1 MRVYVS
7 QGKRME
13 SSITVEGLTKEYNG
27 KLALNNVSFKVKKGE
42 VFGYLG
48 PNGAGKSTTI
58 KILSGLIE
66 QTSGT
71 AIIDGLNIRRESVEI
86 KKRIGVVPETSNLY
100 PELSVYENL
109 MFVSKLY
116 HVPRATREEKINGL
130 LNVFNLKEYKNLG
143 FGKLSKGLKRRTVL
157 AAALVHDPDIIF
169 LDEPTSGLDV
179 VSARNLRRMIRNF
192 KEKGI
197 TVFLTTHY
205 IEEAGELCDRMA
217 ILVNGKIV
225 KIDTPRAI
233 EESVQEIPI
242 LEVTIDT
249 MKPIHDN
256 IFDELSAEE
265 VLIHGENIRIH
276 TRSVSETISTLSR
289 LSKELEFKIT
299 ELNTLKPSMEDAF
312 IKLTGLSSEQMRV
325 DKENKR

>member
-1 MRVYVS
+1 
-7 QGKRME
+7 ME
-13 SSITVEGLTKEYNG
+13 NSITVEGLTKEYNG
-27 KLALNNVSFKVKKGE
+27 KLALDNVSFDVKKGE

-66 QTSGT
+66 QTSGN
-71 AIIDGLNIRRESVEI
+71 AFINGLDIRRERVEI

-100 PELSVYENL
+100 PELSVIENL
-109 MFVSKLY
+109 LFVSKLY
-116 HVPRATREEKINGL
+116 HVPRATREEKINEL
-130 LNVFNLKEYKNLG
+130 LTIFNLKKYKNQG

-157 AAALVHDPDIIF
+157 AAALVHDPDIVF

-192 KEKGI
+192 KEKDI

-205 IEEAGELCDRMA
+205 IEEAGGLCDRIA

-225 KIDTPRAI
+225 KIDTPKAL
-233 EESVQEIPI
+233 EDSLQEVPI
-242 LEVTIDT
+242 LEVSIESS
-249 MKPIHDN
+249 KPIHDKVFN
-256 IFDELSAEE
+256 ELLSEK
-265 VLIHGENIRIH
+265 VHIHGKKIRIY
-276 TRSVSETISTLSR
+276 TRDVSETISTLSR
-289 LSKELEFKIT
+289 LSKEQEFKIT

-312 IKLTGLSSEQMRV
+312 IKLTGLSSEQMSV
-325 DKENKR
+325 DKEIKR

>member
-1 MRVYVS
+1 
-7 QGKRME
+7 ME
-13 SSITVEGLTKEYNG
+13 SSITVEELTKEYNG
-27 KLALNNVSFKVKKGE
+27 KLALDDVSFDVKKGE

-66 QTSGT
+66 QTSGN
-71 AIIDGLNIRRESVEI
+71 AFINGLDIRRERVEI

-116 HVPRATREEKINGL
+116 HVPRATREEKISEL
-130 LNVFNLKEYKNLG
+130 LTIFNLKEYKNQG

-169 LDEPTSGLDV
+169 LDEPTSGLDIM
-179 VSARNLRRMIRNF
+179 SARNLRQMIRNF
-192 KEKGI
+192 KERGI

-205 IEEAGELCDRMA
+205 IEEAGGLCDRIA
-217 ILVNGKIV
+217 ILVNGKKV
-225 KIDTPRAI
+225 KIDTPQAL
-233 EESVQEIPI
+233 EESVQDIPI
-242 LEVTIDT
+242 LEVSIESS
-249 MKPIHDN
+249 KPIHDN

-265 VLIHGENIRIH
+265 VLIHGEKIRIY
-276 TRSVSETISTLSR
+276 TRDVSETISTLSR
-289 LSKELEFKIT
+289 LSVENKFKIT

-312 IKLTGLSSEQMRV
+312 IKLTGLSSEQMSV
-325 DKENKR
+325 DKESKR

>member
-1 MRVYVS
+1 
-7 QGKRME
+7 ME
-13 SSITVEGLTKEYNG
+13 NSITVEELTKKYNG
-27 KLALNNVSFKVKKGE
+27 KLALNNVSFNVKKGE

-58 KILSGLIE
+58 KILSGLTE

-71 AIIDGLNIRRESVEI
+71 AIIDGLDIRRERVEI

-100 PELSVYENL
+100 PELNVYENL
-109 MFVSKLY
+109 LFVSKLY
-116 HVPRATREEKINGL
+116 HVPRTTREEKINEL
-130 LNVFNLKEYKNLG
+130 LTIFNLKDYKNQS

-157 AAALVHDPDIIF
+157 AAALVHDPDILF

-179 VSARNLRRMIRNF
+179 VSARNLRKMIRDF

-205 IEEAGELCDRMA
+205 IEEAGGLCDRIA

-225 KIDTPRAI
+225 KIDTPRAL
-233 EESVQEIPI
+233 EESVQSIPI
-242 LEVTIDT
+242 LEVSIESS
-249 MKPIHDN
+249 KPIPDN
-256 IFDELSAEE
+256 IFDELLSEK
-265 VLIHGENIRIH
+265 VLSHGEKIRIY
-276 TRSVSETISTLSR
+276 TRDVSETISTLSR
-289 LSKELEFKIT
+289 LSQEQEFKIT

-312 IKLTGLSSEQMRV
+312 IKLTGLSSEQMSL
-325 DKENKR
+325 DKEGNR

>member
-1 MRVYVS
+1 
-7 QGKRME
+7 ME
-13 SSITVEGLTKEYNG
+13 NSITVEGLTKEYNG
-27 KLALNNVSFKVKKGE
+27 KLALDNVSFDVKKGE

-66 QTSGT
+66 QTSGN
-71 AIIDGLNIRRESVEI
+71 AFINGLDIRRERVEI

-100 PELSVYENL
+100 PELSVIENL
-109 MFVSKLY
+109 LFVSKLY
-116 HVPRATREEKINGL
+116 HVPRATREEKINEL
-130 LNVFNLKEYKNLG
+130 LTIFNLKKYKNQG

-157 AAALVHDPDIIF
+157 AAALVHDPDIVF

-192 KEKGI
+192 KEKDI

-205 IEEAGELCDRMA
+205 IEEAGGLCDRIA

-225 KIDTPRAI
+225 KIDTPKAL
-233 EESVQEIPI
+233 EDSLQEVPI
-242 LEVTIDT
+242 LEVSIESS
-249 MKPIHDN
+249 KPIHDN
-256 IFDELSAEE
+256 VFNELLSEK
-265 VLIHGENIRIH
+265 VHIHGKKIRIY
-276 TRSVSETISTLSR
+276 TRDVSETISTLSR
-289 LSKELEFKIT
+289 LSKEQEFKIT

-312 IKLTGLSSEQMRV
+312 IKLTGLSSDQMSV
-325 DKENKR
+325 DKESKR

>member
-1 MRVYVS
+1 
-7 QGKRME
+7 ME
-13 SSITVEGLTKEYNG
+13 SSITVKALTKEYNG
-27 KLALNNVSFKVKKGE
+27 NLALDDVFFDVKKGE

-71 AIIDGLNIRRESVEI
+71 AIIDGLDIRRERVEI

-100 PELSVYENL
+100 PELSVHENL

-116 HVPRATREEKINGL
+116 HVPRATREEKINDL
-130 LNVFNLKEYKNLG
+130 LTLFNLKKYKNLG

-157 AAALVHDPDIIF
+157 AAALVHDPDIVF

-179 VSARNLRRMIRNF
+179 VSARNLRQMIRNF

-205 IEEAGELCDRMA
+205 IEEAGGLCDRIA

-225 KIDTPRAI
+225 KIDTPRAL
-233 EESVQEIPI
+233 EESVQETPI
-242 LEVTIDT
+242 LEVSIEPS
-249 MKPIHDN
+249 KPVHDN
-256 IFDELSAEE
+256 VFAELSGK
-265 VLIHGENIRIH
+265 VLIHGNKIRIH
-276 TRSVSETISTLSR
+276 TRHVSDTISTLSR
-289 LSKELEFKIT
+289 LSKEQEFKIT
-299 ELNTLKPSMEDAF
+299 ELNTIKPSMEDAF
-312 IKLTGLSSEQMRV
+312 IKLTGISSEQMSL
-325 DKENKR
+325 DKEGKR

>member
-1 MRVYVS
+1 
-7 QGKRME
+7 ME
-13 SSITVEGLTKEYNG
+13 NSITVEGLTKEYNG
-27 KLALNNVSFKVKKGE
+27 KLALDNVSFEVKKGE

-66 QTSGT
+66 QTSGN
-71 AIIDGLNIRRESVEI
+71 AFINGLDIRRERVEI

-100 PELSVYENL
+100 PELSVIENL
-109 MFVSKLY
+109 LFVSKLY
-116 HVPRATREEKINGL
+116 HVPRATREEKINEL
-130 LNVFNLKEYKNLG
+130 LTIFNLKKYKNQG

-157 AAALVHDPDIIF
+157 AAALVHDPDIVF

-192 KEKGI
+192 KEKDI

-205 IEEAGELCDRMA
+205 IEEAGGLCDRIA

-225 KIDTPRAI
+225 KIDTPKAL
-233 EESVQEIPI
+233 EDSLQEVPI
-242 LEVTIDT
+242 LEVSIESS
-249 MKPIHDN
+249 KPIHDN
-256 IFDELSAEE
+256 VFNELLSEK
-265 VLIHGENIRIH
+265 VHIHGKKIRIY
-276 TRSVSETISTLSR
+276 TRDVSETISTLSR
-289 LSKELEFKIT
+289 LSKEQEFKIT

-312 IKLTGLSSEQMRV
+312 IKLTGLSSEQMSV
-325 DKENKR
+325 DKEIKR

>member
-1 MRVYVS
+1 
-7 QGKRME
+7 ME
-13 SSITVEGLTKEYNG
+13 NSITVEALTKEYNG
-27 KLALNNVSFKVKKGE
+27 KLALSNVSFDVKKGE

-58 KILSGLIE
+58 KILSGLVE

-71 AIIDGLNIRRESVEI
+71 AIIDGLDIRRERVEI

-100 PELSVYENL
+100 PELNVYENL
-109 MFVSKLY
+109 LFVSKLY
-116 HVPRATREEKINGL
+116 HVPRTTRKEKINEL
-130 LNVFNLKEYKNLG
+130 LTNFNLKDYKNQS

-157 AAALVHDPDIIF
+157 AAALIHDPDIVF

-179 VSARNLRRMIRNF
+179 VSARNLRQMIRDF

-205 IEEAGELCDRMA
+205 IEEAGGLCDRIA

-225 KIDTPRAI
+225 KIDTPRAL

-242 LEVTIDT
+242 LEASIESS
-249 MKPIHDN
+249 KSIPDN
-256 IFDELSAEE
+256 IFDELLSEK
-265 VLIHGENIRIH
+265 VLSHGEKIRIY
-276 TRSVSETISTLSR
+276 TRDVSETISTLSR
-289 LSKELEFKIT
+289 LSKEHEFKIK

-312 IKLTGLSSEQMRV
+312 IKLTGLSSEQMSV
-325 DKENKR
+325 DKESKR

>member
-1 MRVYVS
+1 
-7 QGKRME
+7 ME
-13 SSITVEGLTKEYNG
+13 SSITVEELTKKYNG
-27 KLALNNVSFKVKKGE
+27 KLALNNVSFDVKKGE

-66 QTSGT
+66 QTRGN
-71 AIIDGLNIRRESVEI
+71 AFINGLDLLRERVEI

-100 PELSVYENL
+100 PELNVIENL
-109 MFVSKLY
+109 LFVSKLY
-116 HVPRATREEKINGL
+116 HVQRTTREEKINEL
-130 LNVFNLKEYKNLG
+130 LTIFNLKDYKNQN

-157 AAALVHDPDIIF
+157 AAALIHDPDIVF

-179 VSARNLRRMIRNF
+179 VSARNLRTMIRNF

-205 IEEAGELCDRMA
+205 IEEAGELCDRIA

-225 KIDTPRAI
+225 KIDTPRAL
-233 EESVQEIPI
+233 EESVQSIPI
-242 LEVTIDT
+242 LEVSIESS
-249 MKPIHDN
+249 KPIHDN
-256 IFDELSAEE
+256 IFDELSAEK
-265 VLIHGENIRIH
+265 VLIHGEKTRIYTH
-276 TRSVSETISTLSR
+276 SVSETISALSR
-289 LSKELEFKIT
+289 LSQEQEFKIK

-312 IKLTGLSSEQMRV
+312 IKLTGLSSEQMSV
-325 DKENKR
+325 DKESKR

>member
-1 MRVYVS
+1 
-7 QGKRME
+7 ME
-13 SSITVEGLTKEYNG
+13 SSITVEELTKEYNG
-27 KLALNNVSFKVKKGE
+27 KLALSNVSFDVKKGE

-71 AIIDGLNIRRESVEI
+71 AIINGLDIRRERVEI

-109 MFVSKLY
+109 LFVSKLY
-116 HVPRATREEKINGL
+116 HVPRATREEKISEL
-130 LNVFNLKEYKNLG
+130 LTIFNLKEYKNQG

-169 LDEPTSGLDV
+169 LDEPTSGLDIM
-179 VSARNLRRMIRNF
+179 SARNLRQMIRNF

-205 IEEAGELCDRMA
+205 IEEAGELCDRIA
-217 ILVNGKIV
+217 ILVNGKII
-225 KIDTPRAI
+225 KIDTPRAL

-242 LEVTIDT
+242 LEVSIESL
-249 MKPIHDN
+249 KPIHDTV
-256 IFDELSAEE
+256 FDELSAEE
-265 VLIHGENIRIH
+265 VLIHGEKIRIY
-276 TRSVSETISTLSR
+276 TRSVSETISTLSL
-289 LSKELEFKIT
+289 LSEENKFKIT

-312 IKLTGLSSEQMRV
+312 IKLTGLSSEQMSI
-325 DKENKR
+325 DKEGKQ

>member
-1 MRVYVS
+1 
-7 QGKRME
+7 ME
-13 SSITVEGLTKEYNG
+13 SSITVEELTKEYNG
-27 KLALNNVSFKVKKGE
+27 KLALSNVSFDVKKGE

-71 AIIDGLNIRRESVEI
+71 AIINGLDIRRERVEI

-109 MFVSKLY
+109 LFVSKLY
-116 HVPRATREEKINGL
+116 HVPRATREEKISEL
-130 LNVFNLKEYKNLG
+130 LTIFNLKEYKNQG

-169 LDEPTSGLDV
+169 LDEPTSGLDIM
-179 VSARNLRRMIRNF
+179 SARNLRQMIRNF

-205 IEEAGELCDRMA
+205 IEEAGELCDRIA
-217 ILVNGKIV
+217 ILVNGKII
-225 KIDTPRAI
+225 KIDTPRAL

-242 LEVTIDT
+242 LEVSIESL
-249 MKPIHDN
+249 KPIHDTV
-256 IFDELSAEE
+256 FDELSAEE
-265 VLIHGENIRIH
+265 VLIHGEKIRIY
-276 TRSVSETISTLSR
+276 TRSVSETISTLSL
-289 LSKELEFKIT
+289 LSEENKFKIT

-312 IKLTGLSSEQMRV
+312 IKLTGLSSEQMSI
-325 DKENKR
+325 DKEGKR